1 MEIPAMAALFKTEA
15 DYERMADFLL
25 GQVNEDEHVYK
36 TDEERREMVR
46 QFRAAEAAGDA
57 KTAEKLVGELFKEIE
72 LAIYKLANSLSSGGR
87 SRRSGDEN
95 YGSVH
100 NDAEELKQIGTIG
113 FLKALSGG
121 EITDKNGTRK
131 TGFDPDGPGTFIGFM
146 LKTVEGYMKNAHT
159 REKNKFGLEKTSLDA
174 PRGDSDDDKSANLY
188 NSVFADSDLAFDA
201 ITSDSDYEE
210 FLDSDAFGM
219 LMDVLDDVAANDREK
234 EVFKSYFG
242 VDGYEKL
249 TPTQIGEKFGFSKQR
264 ANQVVNKTLAKL
276 KERLMRDRTGK
287 TEYDESIEDEEELC
301 ESALD
306 GMSLRQVERTIY
318 QIWRRGGYD
327 KEEHSDDQWWKPV
340 HEFFGEL
347 IENDFNFASDSEYG
361 DEDEDGNPTSRIWEL
376 EFKFKDREEKEQTF
390 KARIIATGTAEGGD
404 PLSSY
409 KLSYEVI

>member
-1 MEIPAMAALFKTEA
+1 MAALFNTEA
-15 DYERMADFLL
+15 DYSEMAKKLL
-25 GQVNEDEHVYK
+25 GKMNEAEHVYK

-46 QFRAAEAAGDA
+46 QFRAAEAAGDT
-57 KTAEKLVGELFKEIE
+57 KTAERLVNELFKEIE
-72 LAIYKLANSLSSGGR
+72 LAIYKLANSLSSGVR
-87 SRRSGDEN
+87 SRRSGDEGF
-95 YGSVH
+95 GSVH

-146 LKTVEGYMKNAHT
+146 LKTIEGYMKNAHT

-174 PRGDSDDDKSANLY
+174 PRGDSDGKDTNLY

-201 ITSDSDYEE
+201 ITSDTDYEE

-219 LMDVLDDVAANDREK
+219 LMDVLDDVVSNDREK

-249 TPTQIGEKFGFSKQR
+249 TPTQIGEKYGFSKQR

-276 KERLMRDRTGK
+276 KDRLMRDRTGK
-287 TEYDESIEDEEELC
+287 TEYDESIKSEGELD

-306 GMSLRQVERTIY
+306 GMSLRQVERTIF
-318 QIWRRGGYD
+318 QIWRKGGYD
-327 KEEHSDDQWWKPV
+327 KKEHSDEQQWKPV

-347 IENDFNFASDSEYG
+347 IENDFSFTSSSEYG
-361 DEDEDGNPTSRIWEL
+361 EEDENGNPTSRIWEL
-376 EFKFKDREEKEQTF
+376 EFKFKDREEKEQIF
-390 KARIIATGTAEGGD
+390 KARIIAIGTGDGDD
-404 PLSSY
+404 PLNSY
-409 KLSYEVI
+409 ELSYGAI

>member
-1 MEIPAMAALFKTEA
+1 MAALFNSEA
-15 DYERMADFLL
+15 DYAQMAQKLL
-25 GQVNEDEHVYK
+25 GTMNEAEHAYK

-46 QFRAAEAAGDA
+46 QFRAAEAAGDK
-57 KTAEKLVGELFKEIE
+57 KTAEKLVNELFKEIE

-87 SRRSGDEN
+87 SRRSGAEN
-95 YGSVH
+95 FSSVH

-159 REKNKFGLEKTSLDA
+159 RERNKFGLEKTSLDA
-174 PRGDSDDDKSANLY
+174 PRGDDDEKDTNLY

-219 LMDVLDDVAANDREK
+219 LMDVLDDVASSDREK

-249 TPTQIGEKFGFSKQR
+249 TPTQIGEKYGFSKQR

-287 TEYDESIEDEEELC
+287 TSYDESVEEDELC
-301 ESALD
+301 ESKLD
-306 GMSLRQVERTIY
+306 GMTLRQVERTIL
-318 QIWRRGGYD
+318 QIWRKGGYD
-327 KEEHSDDQWWKPV
+327 KREYEDDQWWKPV
-340 HEFFGEL
+340 HSFFGEL
-347 IENDFNFASDSEYG
+347 IDSEFNFAVESGYENENENG
-361 DEDEDGNPTSRIWEL
+361 DPTSHVWNL
-376 EFKFKDREEKEQTF
+376 KFGFIDRDMKEQIFEAKVT
-390 KARIIATGTAEGGD
+390 ATGTSESGD
-404 PLSSY
+404 PLDKY
-409 KLSYEVI
+409 RLSYETVK